1 MFRMPHITGIFSLLR
16 TNLVVV
22 GDDDLC
28 TVGGE
33 SEWDAGLGVLRDVGR
48 VDGLTEG
55 WPLVVHVLYGYS
67 HPRRGRRLTLR
78 GGRHLLRL
86 VKEIKPSCIGFLIGY
101 RVCTRTGD

>member
-1 MFRMPHITGIFSLLR
+1 MVRMPHITGIYSLLM

-22 GDDDLC
+22 GDDDLGA
-28 TVGGE
+28 VGGE
-33 SEWDAGLGVLRDVGR
+33 GERDAGLGVLGDVGR
-48 VDGLTEG
+48 VHGLTEG

-86 VKEIKPSCIGFLIGY
+86 VKEIYNDLLIFL
-101 RVCTRTGD
+101 